1 MPAIKVLVAT
11 AAIATT
17 IWAITAPSSSA
28 KPGPTMTSSAQALL
42 AKFEATAIAAK
53 ESEAALHKQMA
64 QEVARAEHERAF
76 AYRKLNLLRAVIDAV
91 APAKDEE
98 SATAAGITALR
109 AELGWEKGNE
119 TCDLTRFSPV
129 VRAIFLSV
137 TTPAAEGDPATDVTR
152 SFADFEVW
160 YVETFKRPFWAL
172 FDREI
177 EEMPIVER

>member
-1 MPAIKVLVAT
+1 MPAIKVLVVT

-17 IWAITAPSSSA
+17 LWATTAPSSSA
-28 KPGPTMTSSAQALL
+28 KSGPTRGSSAQVLL
-42 AKFEATAIAAK
+42 AKFEATAAAAK
-53 ESEAALHKQMA
+53 EAEAALHEQMA
-64 QEVARAEHERAF
+64 QDIARAERERAF

-91 APAKDEE
+91 ALAKDEE
-98 SATAAGITALR
+98 SAATAGISTLR

-137 TTPAAEGDPATDVTR
+137 TTPAAEGDPATNVTR

-160 YVETFKRPFWAL
+160 YMETFKRPFWAL

-177 EEMPIVER
+177 EEMPVVER

>member
-1 MPAIKVLVAT
+1 
-11 AAIATT
+11 
-17 IWAITAPSSSA
+17 
-28 KPGPTMTSSAQALL
+28 MTSSAQALL

-53 ESEAALHKQMA
+53 EAEAALHKQMA

-129 VRAIFLSV
+129 VRAIFLGV
-137 TTPAAEGDPATDVTR
+137 TTPAAEGDPATNVTR
-152 SFADFEVW
+152 AITDFEVW